1 MILARTYGVQYLDY
15 KVPAQ
20 MLMDTEPDLLRM
32 SGLKNLQKAH
42 IEDSTVSIPAFL
54 ACVS

>member
-1 MILARTYGVQYLDY
+1 MIQAGTYGVQYLDY
-15 KVPAQ
+15 KVLAQ
-20 MLMDTEPDLLRM
+20 MLMDTEPDLLRI
-32 SGLKNLQKAH
+32 SGLKNLQMAQ